1 MKNNIIN
8 LTFQKHGQIPLTID
22 FEDGTAAY
30 IYTYGKK
37 SILIKDHYLD
47 DGHKCPIDPNTTE
60 IDTTKLYNEYL
71 DIIKDYFYP
80 DTRNVIDTIVSS
92 IINKDYSYPTKV
104 LYNTL
109 FGWEFIGVNFK
120 DLDMSIE
127 NCKFTSCTFNN
138 CRVKLQESILIGS
151 SFSRDSSFIDMIN
164 DVIFNNCDIPDQYSF
179 KDCKVMTDVVFSGKC
194 EVPEG
199 IEDGL
204 IYGSDIY
211 GLTSSCPQEG
221 SFIAYKRCG
230 HHIVVLKIPEDAKR
244 FGRGLR
250 CCADKAYV
258 IRIET
263 LSGKPSKHK
272 SVKSSYNKN
281 FKFTVGKLVTE
292 ADYDESCYGNI
303 KTSKYG
309 IQFYLSRQG
318 AVKYRF

>member
-8 LTFQKHGQIPLTID
+8 LDFQKYGPIPLTID

-30 IYTYGKK
+30 IYSYFKK
-37 SILIKDHYLD
+37 SIFIKDPQLD

-60 IDTTKLYNEYL
+60 IDTTKLYNEYI

-80 DTRNVIDTIVSS
+80 DTRHVIDTIVSS
-92 IINKDYSYPTKV
+92 IINKDYSHPTE
-104 LYNTL
+104 LYDTL

-127 NCKFTSCTFNN
+127 NCTFTSCTFTN
-138 CRVKLQESILIGS
+138 CRVKLQESCLTFS
-151 SFSRDSSFIDMIN
+151 SFSRDSSFKDSLR
-164 DVIFNNCDIPDQYSF
+164 DVIFNNCDIPDLYSF
-179 KDCKVMTDVVFSGKC
+179 NDCKIMIDVVFSGNC
-194 EVPEG
+194 ELPEG

-204 IYGSDIY
+204 IYGSEIY

-230 HHIVVLKIPEDAKR
+230 RHIVVLKIPKDAKR
-244 FGRGLR
+244 SARGT
-250 CCADKAYV
+250 CCSADKAYV

-292 ADYDESCYGNI
+292 ADYDESCYGSNKI
-303 KTSKYG
+303 SKYG
-309 IQFYLSRQG
+309 IQFYLSRRG
-318 AVKYRF
+318 AMKYPF